1 MKGLILAGGKGSR
14 LYPVTKGVNK
24 HLIPIFDKPMIYY
37 PLATLMSAGIR
48 EILLITN
55 PEDQPSFQSLLGD
68 GHQIGIDLQ
77 YATQKN
83 PGGLA
88 EAFVIGE
95 KFIANHN
102 CALILGDNIFHG
114 SGLGRQLMN
123 YQSIVGSKIFAYQ
136 VANPSSYGVIEFD
149 DLGNAVSIEEK
160 PEFPKSTYAIPGL
173 YFFDSEVS
181 NFARKVIP
189 SKRGEKEITHVLQN
203 YLDQEKLSVEILP
216 RGTAWLD
223 TGTFNSLNDAANF
236 VRILEERQGQ
246 KIACLEEIAWRQS
259 WISTES
265 LRRLASQE
273 NDSSQ
278 EYLLKLITSESSRE
292 W

>member
-1 MKGLILAGGKGSR
+1 MKGLILAGGTGSR

-55 PEDQPSFQSLLGD
+55 PGDRQSFQSLLGD
-68 GHQIGIDLQ
+68 GNQFGIDIQ
-77 YATQKN
+77 FATQDH

-88 EAFVIGE
+88 EAFIIGE
-95 KFIANHN
+95 EFISDQS

-114 SGLGRQLMN
+114 SGLGRQLMK

-136 VANPSSYGVIEFD
+136 VANPGSYGVIEFD
-149 DLGNAVSIEEK
+149 NLGNAVSIEEK
-160 PEFPKSTYAIPGL
+160 PEIPKSAYAVPGL
-173 YFFDSEVS
+173 YFFDSEVCD
-181 NFARKVIP
+181 FAKKVIP
-189 SKRGEKEITHVLQN
+189 SKRAEKEITHVLQS
-203 YLDQEKLSVEILP
+203 YLDLGRLSVEILP

-223 TGTFNSLNDAANF
+223 TGTFSSLNDAANF

-265 LRRLASQE
+265 LRSLASQE
-273 NDSSQ
+273 SDSNR
-278 EYLLKLITSESSRE
+278 EYLMKLIASESSRG